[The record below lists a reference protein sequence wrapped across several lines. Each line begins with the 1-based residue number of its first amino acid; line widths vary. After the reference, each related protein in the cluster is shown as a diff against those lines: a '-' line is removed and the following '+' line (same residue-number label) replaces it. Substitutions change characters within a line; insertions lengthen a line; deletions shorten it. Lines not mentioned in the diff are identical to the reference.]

1 MFWYLAAVERHVGA
15 GGALDCLVNNA
26 GTAFKGSDPLP
37 FNDQTAPA
45 LRTNFYQTVELT
57 RALLPLLERST
68 SPRIVNVASMAGR
81 LGKVSPALQRRF
93 SDSQLSLESLEE
105 LVREFEAAVAES
117 AHTQRGWPNSN
128 YAVSKLALIA
138 ATKVLA
144 RDLPRFRVNA
154 CCPGYCDTDM
164 TSHRGTRSADD
175 GAKNAVLCALVPDA
189 GFTGEFVENEAVSTW

>member
-1 MFWYLAAVERHVGA
+1 MGVCDVSRSTALTRLRSVAPRRGAGHSAPADRDDCSGTDESTSRKEAIDAGVIDLDSEPATRRAAFRARDRETRSRPSERTKNNNFPARAPMFWYLAAVERHVGA

-45 LRTNFYQTVELT
+45 LRTNFYQTLGLT

-93 SDSQLSLESLEE
+93 SDPQLSLE
-105 LVREFEAAVAES
+105 
-117 AHTQRGWPNSN
+117 G
-128 YAVSKLALIA
+128 
-138 ATKVLA
+138 
-144 RDLPRFRVNA
+144 
-154 CCPGYCDTDM
+154 G
-164 TSHRGTRSADD
+164 
-175 GAKNAVLCALVPDA
+175 
-189 GFTGEFVENEAVSTW
+189 